1 MGGKIMK
8 NEGLGLF
15 KARKKNGRK
24 WLEGYYAMVRQTAGY
39 GIPVVRH
46 YIIFQKAHGMGRI
59 CRVEIDPCTLCRC
72 TGVRDKNHRLIF
84 EHDVVRRKIWGE
96 DVVGEVIWSDI
107 GLTGFFW
114 RLRIKTMRVYPIAT
128 RSAGAGL
135 TMMKGISIMIKSSET
150 SLTALKRRNA
160 GDE

>member
-107 GLTGFFW
+107 GLTGFF
-114 RLRIKTMRVYPIAT
+114 LEAADKDHEGVSHSYPISRGRFDDDERNINHDKIIGNVFDRPKT
-128 RSAGAGL
+128 Q
-135 TMMKGISIMIKSSET
+135 KC
-150 SLTALKRRNA
+150 RR
-160 GDE
+160 